1 MGKSEKMMKIVLGG
15 WKDGNML
22 HNGKQLANITHMVI
36 WKIENVPNKIVD
48 LAQLIFRQNAES
60 VRVLLNVCNK
70 IFKKKM
76 N

>member
-1 MGKSEKMMKIVLGG
+1 M
-15 WKDGNML
+15 
-22 HNGKQLANITHMVI
+22 HMVI